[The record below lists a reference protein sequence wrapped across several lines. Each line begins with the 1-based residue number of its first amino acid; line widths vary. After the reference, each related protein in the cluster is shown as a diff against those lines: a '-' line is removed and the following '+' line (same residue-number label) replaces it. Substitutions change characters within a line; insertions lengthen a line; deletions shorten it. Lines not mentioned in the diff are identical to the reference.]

1 MRKFLLS
8 LTTLAGAALASA
20 STAHAAPARTLF
32 PVLVPPAHVQT
43 VQYYE
48 DWRHR
53 EWRRHEEERRHRE
66 EEWRRRHEY
75 RHGW

>member
-8 LTTLAGAALASA
+8 LTTLAGASFAAASI
-20 STAHAAPARTLF
+20 AHAAPARIVF
-32 PVLVPPAHVQT
+32 PVLDAPAHVQT

-53 EWRRHEEERRHRE
+53 EWRRHEEERRRR
-66 EEWRRRHEY
+66 EEWRRWHEY
-75 RHGW
+75 HRGW